1 MRPSG
6 LPAKPRVTPPSA
18 AAIGNLELAVL
29 RRLDGLLQGD
39 YAGLLPGPG
48 SDTGEARPYV
58 AGDDTRHI
66 DWAVTARTTEPHVR
80 DTISDRELELW
91 LVVDASKSLDFGTAR
106 SEKREVVWAAAG
118 AFALLASRGGN
129 RVGALTTAS
138 TRAVFPAR
146 STRAHVASV
155 LTALRQPH
163 EHDPADD
170 TGLREV
176 LRRGRRVASRRGLVV
191 VLSDFLTPTGWEREM
206 QALAHRHDVIAVEVV
221 DPREL
226 ALPDVGL
233 LQVADT
239 ETGRRR
245 YVDTHDRKLRERYAS
260 AAAAQRATIAR
271 AITSAG
277 ADHLVLRTD
286 RDWVVD
292 LVRFVAGRRKRR
304 LAAAAGGHR

>member
-1 MRPSG
+1 MRPAG
-6 LPAKPRVTPPSA
+6 LPAKPRVTNPSV

-80 DTISDRELELW
+80 DTIADRELELW
-91 LVVDASKSLDFGTAR
+91 LVVDASQSLAFGTSR
-106 SEKREVVWAAAG
+106 SEKRDVVWAAAG
-118 AFALLASRGGN
+118 AFGLLAARGGN

-138 TRAVFPAR
+138 TRSVFAAR
-146 STRAHVASV
+146 STHAHVASI
-155 LTALRQPH
+155 LTSLRQPS
-163 EHDPADD
+163 ETAPEDD
-170 TGLREV
+170 TGLREA
-176 LRRGRRVASRRGLVV
+176 LRRGRRVATRRGLVV
-191 VLSDFLTPTGWEREM
+191 VLSDFLAPTGWEREL
-206 QALAHRHDVIAVEVV
+206 QALGQRHDVIAVEVV

-226 ALPDVGL
+226 SLPDVGL
-233 LQVADT
+233 IQVADA

-245 YVDTHDRKLRERYAS
+245 YVDTHDRKMRERYAA
-260 AAAAQRATIAR
+260 AAAAQRS
-271 AITSAG
+271 AISRSVAAAG

-304 LAAAAGGHR
+304 LAASGGHR

>member
-1 MRPSG
+1 M
-6 LPAKPRVTPPSA
+6 
-18 AAIGNLELAVL
+18 
-29 RRLDGLLQGD
+29 
-39 YAGLLPGPG
+39 
-48 SDTGEARPYV
+48 
-58 AGDDTRHI
+58 
-66 DWAVTARTTEPHVR
+66 
-80 DTISDRELELW
+80 
-91 LVVDASKSLDFGTAR
+91 
-106 SEKREVVWAAAG
+106 
-118 AFALLASRGGN
+118 
-129 RVGALTTAS
+129 
-138 TRAVFPAR
+138 
-146 STRAHVASV
+146 

-163 EHDPADD
+163 EHEAADD

-191 VLSDFLTPTGWEREM
+191 VLSDFLAPTGWEREM

-245 YVDTHDRKLRERYAS
+245 LRRHPRPKAPRTLCLRCSCAARRDRAHDP
-260 AAAAQRATIAR
+260 
-271 AITSAG
+271 SAG